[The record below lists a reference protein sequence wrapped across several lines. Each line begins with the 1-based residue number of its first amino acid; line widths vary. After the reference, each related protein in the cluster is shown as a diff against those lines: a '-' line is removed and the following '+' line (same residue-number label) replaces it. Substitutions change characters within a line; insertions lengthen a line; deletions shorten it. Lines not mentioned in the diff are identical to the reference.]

1 MTSSVAR
8 LRGGSSFSIAELIG
22 DTDAGGTGNHSNDD
36 NNNGGGEVRR
46 CSLGVAVERD
56 CSDIRQVDW
65 KSQLTSGAFHIYRPS
80 SVASGNFYQACL
92 NWMRSRGRL
101 RLSELLSF

>member
-8 LRGGSSFSIAELIG
+8 RRGGTSFTIAELIG

-36 NNNGGGEVRR
+36 SNNGGDEVRR
-46 CSLGVAVERD
+46 FSLEGAVERD
-56 CSDIRQVDW
+56 CGDIRQMDW
-65 KSQLTSGAFHIYRPS
+65 QSQLSSGAFHVYRPS

-101 RLSELLSF
+101 RL